1 VIVSVTTLGS
11 RHGVDA
17 AAKGVVEYL
26 AERSRQ
32 PTGGHGQRPD
42 APQGKGPAAY
52 YADSVE
58 GPGRWVGSGVGPAFR
73 SGTVM
78 AVQFERLLLGQD
90 PASGAQLR
98 TTARARNVG
107 KPGDPAVAAVAD
119 PMTLREAASELA
131 VHPSHLKRCAQR
143 SRQWEHTAA
152 EATARGESPPRRP
165 TNYLATLDGPTHEHP
180 RRPYRVERGEFVRFA
195 QARKRPA
202 ATVGFDVTFSA
213 PKSVSVLWA
222 VASPEVEAQILDG
235 IEAAVRTGMRY
246 LEQQAIACRIRGA
259 VTQGDGLLGAGYLH
273 ATNRNLD
280 PQLHWHVVVGNMTQ
294 GPDGVVRALDGRQ
307 LYLHAKTAGYLA
319 SAELRHQLTI
329 RLGVGWGDVVHGI
342 AEIAGVPE
350 EAIRV
355 ASSRSA
361 QIDRLTG
368 ELGLGGASA
377 RQVAAYRTRNAKADG
392 VDPAALRQRWLDS
405 LGDVGFTGDYVAQ
418 RVLGRRAT
426 SHEPD
431 ATTVALWYQHLGSA
445 HGVTEQSATFDRRHV
460 VQQLAELAGAHIPA
474 RTVED
479 FADRWLA
486 SENVQVLA
494 DELTAERPRV
504 GVVRRDGTAVRTPT
518 GLALY
523 TTPQLLALEQDVMAT
538 VEAGFATGRGV
549 VDEAILTAAIAAHEE
564 ATGGRLGGD
573 QRAMVAAVCTS
584 GDAVQCVLG
593 PAGSGKTYALAVAAR
608 AWQEAGFT
616 VWGASVNGTAAEQ
629 LARATGIPSRTLASL
644 LDRLDL
650 ADYPVLTDRHIIVMD
665 EASTTGS
672 RDLAHLLRYTTA
684 TGASVRLVGDPAQHS
699 AVDAGG
705 LFRAL
710 VDRHPDRTPGLTVL
724 RRQHG
729 DDMADIRLAL
739 TDYRH
744 GRIAE
749 AWQRLQY
756 NARVVTAESPGEL
769 LDILC
774 ADWYVDRAR
783 HLADPDRVARSSM
796 VAENHVERRALNNR
810 ARALLRAD
818 GTLRGDDMTV
828 ASQRFAVGD
837 EVICRTP
844 AHQLHPAGDPRRYVR
859 NGTRGTITTIT
870 RHHERIEFTVDF
882 EGRGPIQVPHE
893 FLTRSLRPRV
903 VGGLTHAYALTSHTA
918 QGETYRAGRML
929 ATEEATRASVYVGL
943 SRGTS
948 DARLYVVRADDVH
961 PPRGPDDDLPALRD
975 ETRAGDSLARRLETS
990 GPEHVASEHDRD
1002 ALAVAR
1008 LRHRHTLPELE
1019 TLAAD
1024 GDRIAVKA
1032 AQATARAVA
1041 DAAISGPHPAVVT
1054 ELGPRPDAPAQRRGW
1069 DWAVGTLAVHWAR
1082 TSTGPFEVPDGWDL
1096 ATGDDPRVTGRV
1108 HDAAVAYL
1116 AAETHPSTLAAEA
1129 RELHRELTAAPTL
1142 RDLAIAEA
1150 RLEGPRHRTEL
1161 SEAMAAEVERL
1172 RLLVAEAAP
1181 LRRRARRLD
1190 DALAVQVRA
1199 AVDRPARYLIELL
1212 GLRHLAD
1219 DPEQWYGR
1227 ATVIERYRHRHLG
1240 LAPHDGSVAGHGGD
1254 PMLAAVGTRPTDRRA
1269 GHAWAAATRDVQA
1282 GRGRGIE
1289 R

>member
-1 VIVSVTTLGS
+1 VIVSVTALGS
-11 RHGVDA
+11 RHGADS
-17 AAKGVVEYL
+17 AAKGVVKYL

-32 PTGGHGQRPD
+32 PTSARRQPPD
-42 APQGKGPAAY
+42 AVISNGPGAY

-58 GPGRWVGSGVGPAFR
+58 GPGRWLGSGVGPAFG
-73 SGTVM
+73 SGTVT
-78 AVQFERLLLGQD
+78 AVELERLLLGQD

-98 TTARARNVG
+98 ATTRAHSVDQS
-107 KPGDPAVAAVAD
+107 GDPALATGAD
-119 PMTLREAASELA
+119 PITLREAARQLG
-131 VHPSHLKRCAQR
+131 VHPSHVKRCAQR
-143 SRQWEHTAA
+143 SRQWEQAAA
-152 EATARGESPPRRP
+152 EATARGGSPPRRP
-165 TNYLATLDGPTHEHP
+165 TNYLATLDGPTEEHP
-180 RRPYRVERGEFVRFA
+180 RRPYRVDGDELVRFA
-195 QARKRPA
+195 KARKQPA

-222 VASPEVEAQILDG
+222 VASQEVEAQILDG

-259 VTQGDGLLGAGYLH
+259 VTPGDGLLAAGYLH

-319 SAELRHQLTI
+319 SAELRHQLTV
-329 RLGVGWGDVVHGI
+329 RLGVGWGEVVHGI

-350 EAIRV
+350 EAIRA
-355 ASSRSA
+355 ASSRSTE
-361 QIDRLTG
+361 IDRLTG
-368 ELGLGGASA
+368 ELGLGSASA
-377 RQVAAYRTRNAKADG
+377 RQVAAYQTRNAKADG
-392 VDPAALRQRWLDS
+392 VDPTALRQRWLDT

-426 SHEPD
+426 WHEPD
-431 ATTVALWYQHLGSA
+431 ATTVARWYQHLGSA

-460 VQQLAELAGAHIPA
+460 VQQLAELAGADIPA
-474 RTVED
+474 RGVED
-479 FADRWLA
+479 LADRWLA
-486 SENVQVLA
+486 SESVQVLA

-504 GVVRRDGTAVRTPT
+504 GVVRRDGTTVRTPT

-523 TTPQLLALEQDVMAT
+523 TTPQLLALEQEVVAT

-549 VDEAILTAAIAAHEE
+549 VDEAILTAAISTHEQ

-593 PAGSGKTYALAVAAR
+593 PAGSGKTYALAIAAR

-629 LARATGIPSRTLASL
+629 LTRATGIPSRTLASL

-650 ADYPVLTDRHIIVMD
+650 ADYPVLTDRHIIVVD
-665 EASTTGS
+665 EASTVGS
-672 RDLAHLLRYTTA
+672 RDLARLLRYTTA

-705 LFRAL
+705 VFRAL

-749 AWQRLQY
+749 AWQRLED
-756 NARVVTAESPGEL
+756 NARVVTADSPAEL
-769 LDILC
+769 LDTLC

-818 GTLRGDDMTV
+818 GTLRGEDVIV
-828 ASQRFAVGD
+828 AGQRFAVGD

-870 RHHERIEFTVDF
+870 RQHERIEFTVDF
-882 EGRGPIQVPHE
+882 EGRGPIRVPHE
-893 FLTRSLRPRV
+893 FLTRNLRPRV
-903 VGGLTHAYALTSHTA
+903 VGGLTHAYALTSYTA

-929 ATEEATRASVYVGL
+929 ATEEATRAGVYVGL

-975 ETRAGDSLARRLETS
+975 ETRAGEALARRLETS
-990 GPEHVASEHDRD
+990 GPEHLASEHGRD

-1032 AQATARAVA
+1032 ARATARAVA

-1054 ELGPRPDAPAQRRGW
+1054 EVGPRPDAPAQRRGW
-1069 DWAVGTLAVHWAR
+1069 DRAVGTLAVHWAR
-1082 TSTGPFEVPDGWDL
+1082 TFTRPFETADGWDL
-1096 ATGDDPRVTGRV
+1096 ASGDDPQVNGRI
-1108 HDAAVAYL
+1108 HDAAVAHL
-1116 AAETHPSTLAAEA
+1116 AADTNPSTLAAEA
-1129 RELHRELTAAPTL
+1129 RALHQQLTATPTP

-1150 RLEGPRHRTEL
+1150 RLDRARGGTETTDPL
-1161 SEAMAAEVERL
+1161 IAEVERL
-1172 RLLVAEAAP
+1172 RLQVASAAP

-1190 DALAVQVRA
+1190 DALAVQVGA
-1199 AVDRPARYLIELL
+1199 AVERPASYVIEVL
-1212 GLRHLAD
+1212 GPRHLAD
-1219 DPEQWYGR
+1219 DPDQWHRR
-1227 ATVIERYRHRHLG
+1227 AMAIERYRHRHLG
-1240 LAPHDGSVAGHGGD
+1240 RAPVDGSVPGHGGD

-1269 GHAWAAATRDVQA
+1269 AHAWADATRDVEP

-1289 R
+1289 H